1 MELGI
6 KAREIM
12 NENFPIFDSSLDL
25 ESCIRDM
32 NKQEAC
38 VVLHNGFFY
47 SILSYNDLLKAI
59 FKKTRKNFKLK
70 DTKSDKNFAVVK
82 PDTDIFVIIKLMTNE
97 KIDFVIVKDK
107 NFIGLI
113 TKKEVAEMNQLLF
126 DKLEK
131 EMIKEM

>member
-1 MELGI
+1 
-6 KAREIM
+6 
-12 NENFPIFDSSLDL
+12 
-25 ESCIRDM
+25 
-32 NKQEAC
+32 
-38 VVLHNGFFY
+38 
-47 SILSYNDLLKAI
+47 LKAS

>member
-1 MELGI
+1 MDLGI

-12 NENFPIFDSSLDL
+12 NEDFPIFDSSLDL
-25 ESCIRDM
+25 ESCIRNM

-47 SILSYNDLLKAI
+47 SLLSYNDLLKSI

-70 DTKSDKNFAVVK
+70 DTKSNKNFAVVK
-82 PDTDIFVIIKLMTNE
+82 PETDIFVIIKLMTNE